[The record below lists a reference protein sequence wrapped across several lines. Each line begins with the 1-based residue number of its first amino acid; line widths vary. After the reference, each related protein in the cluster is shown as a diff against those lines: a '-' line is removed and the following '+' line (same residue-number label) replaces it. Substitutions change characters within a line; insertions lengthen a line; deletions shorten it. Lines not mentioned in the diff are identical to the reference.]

1 MTVHFSK
8 LALRCRLLIVTFSV
22 KIVDLVRARP
32 SRPTVVPIWHSRCT
46 APETAKPPAIAGGFI
61 LLGYLDSNQEQMNQ
75 NHSCCQ
81 LHHTPKDKTEV
92 LTDSQ
97 A

>member
-61 LLGYLDSNQEQMNQ
+61 LLALSTSYQTIQ
-75 NHSCCQ
+75 NS
-81 LHHTPKDKTEV
+81 L
-92 LTDSQ
+92 
-97 A
+97 